1 MKKSVSKIL
10 SAKRTLIA
18 AISMTVGVFGVVATA
33 SADYQGA
40 PRTFLWNPGNTQIT
54 DTKAYKKEGPYTI
67 GFSNASISNPWR
79 VAMLHGIEAAAERH
93 KGELKRLI
101 ITDANDSP
109 SKQAA
114 DIQDLITQQVD
125 VLLISPSTAEALDPI
140 VRRAKRQGIPVVLV
154 DREVKSKDNHVSFVT
169 ASDQALGRISAQ
181 WLAESLKGEG
191 KVVMLGGLAGASPAE
206 NRIKAAMEV
215 FDQFPDIEVVET
227 QYTSWSPAK
236 GKSIMSAL
244 IQKYGKGISGV
255 WSDSGLQGS
264 GSIEAFQAA
273 GFGKGEIPPHTG
285 GDFNAM
291 YQLSVKH
298 SVPMIGVDY
307 PPAMGAKAFDVLFDV
322 MKGKGVPKRIE
333 VNQQVVVSKG
343 YETQSVKADVYVAD
357 YALMDKPGSVIMSS
371 GVGKDYD
378 PATFSADYPR

>member
-1 MKKSVSKIL
+1 MKKTARKKSSINR
-10 SAKRTLIA
+10 ALITVMS
-18 AISMTVGVFGVVATA
+18 ITVGALGIVGTAT
-33 SADYQGA
+33 ADYQGV
-40 PRTFLWNPGNTQIT
+40 PRTFLWNPGNTEIT
-54 DTKAYKKEGPYTI
+54 DTTAYKKEGPYTI

-93 KGELKRLI
+93 KVDLKRLI
-101 ITDANDSP
+101 ITDANDNP

-125 VLLISPSTAEALDPI
+125 ILLISPSTAEALDPV

-154 DREVKSKDNHVSFVT
+154 DREVKSKDNYISFVT

-181 WLAESLKGEG
+181 WLAETLKGEG
-191 KVVMLGGLAGASPAE
+191 KVIMLGGLAGASPAE

-215 FDQFPDIEVVET
+215 FDQFPDLEVVET

-244 IQKYGKGISGV
+244 IQKYGKDISGV
-255 WSDSGLQGS
+255 WADSGLQGS
-264 GSIEAFQAA
+264 GSIEAFEAA

-307 PPAMGAKAFDVLFDV
+307 PPAMGAKAFDILFDILR
-322 MKGKGVPKRIE
+322 GKGVPKRIE

-343 YETQSVKADVYVAD
+343 FETASVQADIYVVD
-357 YALMDKPGSVIMSS
+357 YALMDKPASVIMSS